1 MNMTPNEALAKA
13 KKILDEGGVIGL
25 PTETVYG
32 LAARI
37 DMPSA
42 IEKIFTTKERPFFDP
57 LIVHVASIEQAKKV
71 TAYWGPASQALA
83 EVFWP
88 GPLTLILPRDPSVN
102 LMITAGLDSVGIRM
116 PNHPLA
122 LELLQQV
129 GVPLAAPSANKFG
142 RTSPT
147 SAGHVRVEFKDE
159 NVFVVDGGDC
169 QIGIESTVLLVRHR
183 PENKV
188 TLSILRRGH
197 ILKSE
202 IAQVL
207 SEKGFDFEFIEQVDK
222 RESPGH
228 MKHHYMPPVPL
239 IVCTDLQRP
248 PESIVQEVNEK
259 IKELPEEIESIKIIK
274 PKAGIKTHSVLKL
287 SEDPLLATREFYGK
301 LREVAAQGTDC
312 IIFYRETHQDGE
324 RWESLFDRLNKAASL
339 VL

>member
-1 MNMTPNEALAKA
+1 MAKA
-13 KKILDEGGVIGL
+13 KIILEEGGVIGF

-37 DMPSA
+37 DIPSA

-71 TAYWGPASQALA
+71 TAFWGPATQALA
-83 EVFWP
+83 DAFWP
-88 GPLTLILPRDPSVN
+88 GPLTMVLPRDPSVN
-102 LMITAGLDSVGIRM
+102 AMITSGLESVGIRM

-147 SAGHVRVEFKDE
+147 SASHVRVEFRNE

-169 QIGIESTVLLVRHR
+169 EIGIESTVLLVRHFAD
-183 PENKV
+183 KV
-188 TLSILRRGH
+188 VLSILRRGH
-197 ILKSE
+197 ILKSDLE
-202 IAQVL
+202 QVL
-207 SEKGFDFEFIEQVDK
+207 QNKGLTYEFVEQIDR

-228 MKHHYMPPVPL
+228 MKHHYMPSVPL
-239 IVCTDLQRP
+239 IMCLDPQRS
-248 PESIVQEVNEK
+248 PESVLAEVNGK
-259 IKELPEEIESIKIIK
+259 MKDLPDEIESIRIIK
-274 PKAGIKTHSVLKL
+274 PEGGIHSYEVLKL
-287 SEDPLLATREFYGK
+287 SADPLLATRELYGH
-301 LREVAAQGTDC
+301 LRESASHGKDC
-312 IIFYRETHQDGE
+312 ILFYREAHQQGE

-339 VL
+339 II

>member
-1 MNMTPNEALAKA
+1 MMSPDEALTKA
-13 KKILDEGGVIGL
+13 KKILEEGGVIGF

-37 DMPSA
+37 DIPSA
-42 IEKIFTTKERPFFDP
+42 IEKIFLTKERPFFDP

-71 TAYWGPASQALA
+71 TAYWAPASQALA

-88 GPLTLILPRDPSVN
+88 GPLTMVLPRDPSVN
-102 LMITAGLDSVGIRM
+102 TMITSGLESVGIRM

-147 SAGHVRVEFKDE
+147 SATHVRVEFKNE

-169 QIGIESTVLLVRHR
+169 QIGIESTVLLVRQL
-183 PENKV
+183 PDDKV
-188 TLSILRRGH
+188 RLSILRRGH
-197 ILKSE
+197 ILKSD
-202 IAQVL
+202 IARVL
-207 SEKGFDFEFIEQVDK
+207 TEKGFEFEFIEQVDK

-239 IVCTDLQRP
+239 IVCQDSGRSQ
-248 PESIVQEVNEK
+248 ESVLQEVNEK
-259 IKELPEEIESIKIIK
+259 ITQLPDEIESIKIIK
-274 PKAGIKTHSVLKL
+274 PKGGIHSVSILKL
-287 SEDPLLATREFYGK
+287 SDDPLLATREFYGK
-301 LREVAAQGTDC
+301 LRDVAAEGADC
-312 IIFYRETHQDGE
+312 ILFYKEAHQAGE

-339 VL
+339 IL

>member
-1 MNMTPNEALAKA
+1 MMSTNDALKKA
-13 KKILDEGGVIGL
+13 QQVLEEGGVIGL

-37 DMPSA
+37 DIPSA

-57 LIVHVASIEQAKKV
+57 LIVHVSSIDMAKKV

-88 GPLTLILPRDPSVN
+88 GPLTLILPKDNSIN
-102 LMITAGLDSVGIRM
+102 SMITSGLESVGIRM
-116 PNHPLA
+116 PNHPIA
-122 LELLQQV
+122 LGLIEEV

-147 SAGHVRVEFKDE
+147 SATHVRVEFKNE

-183 PENKV
+183 PDKV
-188 TLSILRRGH
+188 ELSILRRGH
-197 ILKSE
+197 ILKSDLE
-202 IAQVL
+202 KVL
-207 SEKGFDFEFIEQVDK
+207 KEKGFTFEFIEQVDK

-228 MKHHYMPPVPL
+228 MKHHYMPPIPL
-239 IVCTDLQRP
+239 IVSTDSKRAVDDILK
-248 PESIVQEVNEK
+248 EVNQK
-259 IKELPEEIESIKIIK
+259 LGQLPDEIESIKIIK
-274 PKAGIKTHSVLKL
+274 PANGIAKAEVLKL
-287 SEDPLLATREFYGK
+287 SHDPLLATREFYGK
-301 LREVAAQGTDC
+301 LREVALKGADC
-312 IIFYRETHQDGE
+312 IVFYKEPHQVGE

-339 VL
+339 IL

>member
-1 MNMTPNEALAKA
+1 MMSPNEALAKA
-13 KKILDEGGVIGL
+13 KNILDEGGVIGF

-37 DMPSA
+37 DIPSA
-42 IEKIFTTKERPFFDP
+42 VEKIFTTKERPFFDP
-57 LIVHVASIEQAKKV
+57 LIVHVASVEQAKKV

-88 GPLTLILPRDPSVN
+88 GPLTLVLPRDPSVN
-102 LMITAGLDSVGIRM
+102 LMITSGLETVGIRM

-147 SAGHVRVEFKDE
+147 SASHVRVEFKNED
-159 NVFVVDGGDC
+159 VFVVDGGDC

-183 PENKV
+183 PDKV
-188 TLSILRRGH
+188 VLSILRRGH
-197 ILKSE
+197 VLQSD
-202 IAQVL
+202 IAKVL
-207 SEKGFDFEFIEQVDK
+207 SEKGFEFEFVEQLDK

-239 IVCTDLQRP
+239 IVCTDVQREP
-248 PESIVQEVNEK
+248 GDIVKEVNQK
-259 IKELPEEIESIKIIK
+259 MGELPDEIESIKIVK
-274 PKAGIKTHSVLKL
+274 PKAGIHTWSILKL
-287 SEDPLLATREFYGK
+287 SEDPLLATRELYGK
-301 LREVAAQGTDC
+301 LREVATQGADC
-312 IIFYRETHQDGE
+312 ILFYRESHQAGE

-339 VL
+339 IL

>member
-1 MNMTPNEALAKA
+1 MMSPNEALKKA
-13 KKILDEGGVIGL
+13 KQVLDEGGVIGL

-37 DMPSA
+37 DIPSA

-102 LMITAGLDSVGIRM
+102 LMITSGLDSVGIRM
-116 PNHPLA
+116 PNHPMA
-122 LELLQQV
+122 LELLREV

-147 SAGHVRVEFKDE
+147 SAGHVRVEFRNE
-159 NVFVVDGGDC
+159 NVFVLDGGDC
-169 QIGIESTVLLVRHR
+169 QIGIESTVLLVRHL
-183 PENKV
+183 PDKIA
-188 TLSILRRGH
+188 LSILRRGH
-197 ILKSE
+197 ILKSD
-202 IAQVL
+202 IARVL
-207 SEKGFDFEFIEQVDK
+207 SEKGFTFEFIEQVDK

-239 IVCTDLQRP
+239 IVCTDINRS
-248 PESIVQEVNEK
+248 PESVLKEVNEK
-259 IKELPEEIESIKIIK
+259 IGQLPDEIESIKIIK
-274 PKAGIKTHSVLKL
+274 PQGGIHKQAILKL

-301 LREVAAQGTDC
+301 LREVAAQGPDC
-312 IIFYRETHQDGE
+312 ILFYREAHQDGE

-339 VL
+339 IL

>member
-1 MNMTPNEALAKA
+1 MKAVNEALNKA
-13 KKILDEGGVIGL
+13 KQILEEGGVIGL

-37 DMPSA
+37 DIPSA

-57 LIVHVASIEQAKKV
+57 LIVHVSSIEMAKKV

-83 EVFWP
+83 ETFWP
-88 GPLTLILPRDPSVN
+88 GPLTLILPKDPSVN
-102 LMITAGLDSVGIRM
+102 GMITSGLESVGIRM

-122 LELLQQV
+122 LELIESV

-147 SAGHVRVEFKDE
+147 SASHVRVEFKKE

-183 PENKV
+183 PDKV
-188 TLSILRRGH
+188 ELSILRRGH
-197 ILKSE
+197 VLKSDLE
-202 IAQVL
+202 RVL
-207 SEKGFDFEFIEQVDK
+207 KDKGFTYEFLEQVDK

-228 MKHHYMPPVPL
+228 MKHHYMPPIPL
-239 IVCTDLQRP
+239 IVSLD
-248 PESIVQEVNEK
+248 PERSVESLLQEVNQK
-259 IKELPEEIESIKIIK
+259 ISQLPDEIESIKIIK
-274 PKAGIKTHSVLKL
+274 PTTGIAKAEILKL
-287 SEDPLLATREFYGK
+287 SADPVLATREFYGQ
-301 LREVAAQGTDC
+301 LREVALKGADC
-312 IIFYRETHQDGE
+312 IIFYRESSQVGE

-339 VL
+339 IL

>member
-1 MNMTPNEALAKA
+1 MMPVNEALAKA

-37 DMPSA
+37 DIPSA
-42 IEKIFTTKERPFFDP
+42 IEKIFLTKERPFFDP

-88 GPLTLILPRDPSVN
+88 GPLTLIVPRDPSIN
-102 LMITAGLDSVGIRM
+102 LMITSGLDSVGVRM

-147 SAGHVRVEFKDE
+147 SAGHVRVEFKNE

-169 QIGIESTVLLVRHR
+169 QIGIESTVLLIRHR
-183 PENKV
+183 PDKV
-188 TLSILRRGH
+188 ELSILRRGYV
-197 ILKSE
+197 LKSDIE
-202 IAQVL
+202 RVL
-207 SEKGFDFEFIEQVDK
+207 QEKGFTYEFIEQVDK

-239 IVCTDLQRP
+239 IVCTGPQRDP
-248 PESIVQEVNEK
+248 HSVLKEVNEK
-259 IKELPEEIESIKIIK
+259 ISQLPDEIESIKIIK
-274 PKAGIKTHSVLKL
+274 PQGGIKTHAVLKL

-301 LREVAAQGTDC
+301 LREVAAQGPDC
-312 IIFYRETHQDGE
+312 ILFYRENHQQGE

-339 VL
+339 IL

>member
-1 MNMTPNEALAKA
+1 MMSPNEALAKA
-13 KKILDEGGVIGL
+13 KTILDEGGVIGL

-37 DMPSA
+37 DIPSA
-42 IEKIFTTKERPFFDP
+42 VEKIFTTKERPFFDP

-83 EVFWP
+83 EAFWP
-88 GPLTLILPRDPSVN
+88 GPLTMILPRDPSVN

-122 LELLQQV
+122 LELLRQV

-147 SAGHVRVEFKDE
+147 SASHVRVEFKNE
-159 NVFVVDGGDC
+159 NVFVVDGGDS
-169 QIGIESTVLLVRHR
+169 QIGIESTVLLVRHL
-183 PENKV
+183 PDKV
-188 TLSILRRGH
+188 MLSILRRGH
-197 ILKSE
+197 ILKSDLE
-202 IAQVL
+202 KVL
-207 SEKGFDFEFIEQVDK
+207 SEKGFTYEFVEQVDK

-239 IVCTDLQRP
+239 IVCTDKNRTPQSVL
-248 PESIVQEVNEK
+248 QEVNEK
-259 IKELPEEIESIKIIK
+259 IGQLPDEIESIKIIK
-274 PKAGIKTHSVLKL
+274 PQGGIHSFQILKL

-301 LREVAAQGTDC
+301 LREVAAQGPDC
-312 IIFYRETHQDGE
+312 ILFYREPHQGGE

-339 VL
+339 IL

>member
-1 MNMTPNEALAKA
+1 MQTINEALAKA
-13 KKILDEGGVIGL
+13 KSILEEGGVIGL

-37 DMPSA
+37 DIPSA

-57 LIVHVASIEQAKKV
+57 LIVHVSSIEQAKKV
-71 TAYWGPASQALA
+71 TAFWGPASQALA
-83 EVFWP
+83 EAFWP
-88 GPLTLILPRDPSVN
+88 GPLTLILPRDPSIN

-116 PNHPLA
+116 PNHPIA
-122 LELLQQV
+122 QALLQDV

-169 QIGIESTVLLVRHR
+169 QIGIESTVLLVKHR
-183 PENKV
+183 EKV
-188 TLSILRRGH
+188 ELSILRRGH
-197 ILKSE
+197 ILKSDIE
-202 IAQVL
+202 RVL
-207 SEKGFDFEFIEQVDK
+207 QEKGFQFEFIEQVDK

-239 IVCTDLQRP
+239 IVCADHQRS
-248 PESIVQEVNEK
+248 PESILKEVNEK
-259 IKELPEEIESIKIIK
+259 LNELPDEIESIRIIK
-274 PKAGIKTHSVLKL
+274 PQGGIHSYAVLQL
-287 SEDPLLATREFYGK
+287 SQDPLLATREFYGK
-301 LREVAAQGTDC
+301 LREVANQGPDS
-312 IIFYRETHQDGE
+312 ILFYREPQHSGE

-339 VL
+339 IL

>member
-1 MNMTPNEALAKA
+1 MQSVNEALAKA
-13 KKILDEGGVIGL
+13 KNILDEGGVIGL

-37 DMPSA
+37 DIPA
-42 IEKIFTTKERPFFDP
+42 AVEKIFTTKERPFFDP

-122 LELLQQV
+122 LALLQEV

-147 SAGHVRVEFKDE
+147 SAGHVRVEFKNE
-159 NVFVVDGGDC
+159 NVFVLDGGDC

-183 PENKV
+183 PEKV
-188 TLSILRRGH
+188 ELSILRRGH
-197 ILKSE
+197 ILKSDIE
-202 IAQVL
+202 RVL
-207 SEKGFDFEFIEQVDK
+207 SEKGFTFEFIEQVDK

-239 IVCTDLQRP
+239 IVCTEQNRTG
-248 PESIVQEVNEK
+248 ESILKEVNEK
-259 IKELPEEIESIKIIK
+259 ISQLPDEIESIRIIK
-274 PKAGIKTHSVLKL
+274 PQRGIHTYVVLKL
-287 SEDPLLATREFYGK
+287 SNDPVIATREFYGK
-301 LREVAAQGTDC
+301 LREVAGQGPDC
-312 IIFYRETHQDGE
+312 IVFYREPQQSGE

-339 VL
+339 IL

>member
-1 MNMTPNEALAKA
+1 MLPNEALKKA
-13 KKILDEGGVIGL
+13 KQVLDEGGVIGL

-37 DMPSA
+37 DIPSA

-102 LMITAGLDSVGIRM
+102 LMITSGLESVGIRM
-116 PNHPLA
+116 PNHPMA
-122 LELLQQV
+122 LELLREV

-147 SAGHVRVEFKDE
+147 SAGHVRVEFRNE
-159 NVFVVDGGDC
+159 NVFVLDGGDC
-169 QIGIESTVLLVRHR
+169 QIGIESTVLLVRHL
-183 PENKV
+183 PDKIA
-188 TLSILRRGH
+188 LSILRRGH
-197 ILKSE
+197 ILKSD
-202 IAQVL
+202 IARVL
-207 SEKGFDFEFIEQVDK
+207 SEKGFTFEFIEQIDK

-239 IVCTDLQRP
+239 IVCTDINRS
-248 PESIVQEVNEK
+248 PESVLKEVNEK
-259 IKELPEEIESIKIIK
+259 IGQLPDEIESIKIIK
-274 PKAGIKTHSVLKL
+274 PQGGIHKHAILKL

-301 LREVAAQGTDC
+301 LREVAVQGPDC
-312 IIFYRETHQDGE
+312 ILFYREVHQDGE

-339 VL
+339 IL

>member
-1 MNMTPNEALAKA
+1 MSPNESLKKA
-13 KKILDEGGVIGL
+13 KLILDEGGVIGL

-37 DMPSA
+37 DMPPA

-71 TAYWGPASQALA
+71 TAYWGPASAALA
-83 EVFWP
+83 EAFWP
-88 GPLTLILPRDPSVN
+88 GPLTLILPRDPSIN
-102 LMITAGLDSVGIRM
+102 LMITSGLESVGIRM

-122 LELLQQV
+122 LELLREV

-147 SAGHVRVEFKDE
+147 SAGHVRVEFKKE

-183 PENKV
+183 PEKV
-188 TLSILRRGH
+188 ELSILRRGH
-197 ILKSE
+197 VLKSDIE
-202 IAQVL
+202 RVL
-207 SEKGFDFEFIEQVDK
+207 QEKGFVFEFIEKVDK

-239 IVCTDLQRP
+239 IVCNDPQLA
-248 PESIVQEVNEK
+248 PELVLKEVNEK
-259 IKELPEEIESIKIIK
+259 MAELPDEIESIKIIK
-274 PKAGIKTHSVLKL
+274 PQGGIRSHVVLHL
-287 SEDPLLATREFYGK
+287 SKDPVLATREFYGK
-301 LREVAAQGTDC
+301 LREAAAVGTDC
-312 IIFYRETHQDGE
+312 ILFYREAHQSGE

-339 VL
+339 II